1 MEIWILFHHFLSEIR
16 RMLMESFPFIFH
28 EHPQFGGKFN
38 EYFMQELPHLHNKM
52 KNFHVHKT
60 LLLLTTW
67 DLRYSFFF
75 KKAPVMDENSLTHDS
90 KLKNCRL
97 RMTLCRQQLELLA
110 LEFSSK
116 RFAAP
121 WLKINKNFSNFKRIP
136 QETFFLFPDRCEMG
150 TIYINH
156 HLSFRNSLLPPFRA
170 KHDSMLGEFLHKTN
184 LSHQLHQT

>member
-1 MEIWILFHHFLSEIR
+1 MNIHSSVENSTNISCR
-16 RMLMESFPFIFH
+16 
-28 EHPQFGGKFN
+28 
-38 EYFMQELPHLHNKM
+38 
-52 KNFHVHKT
+52 NFHIC
-60 LLLLTTW
+60 TTRW
-67 DLRYSFFF
+67 RISMCIKLCFCWRHETFVIRFFF
-75 KKAPVMDENSLTHDS
+75 KKAPVIDENSLTHDS